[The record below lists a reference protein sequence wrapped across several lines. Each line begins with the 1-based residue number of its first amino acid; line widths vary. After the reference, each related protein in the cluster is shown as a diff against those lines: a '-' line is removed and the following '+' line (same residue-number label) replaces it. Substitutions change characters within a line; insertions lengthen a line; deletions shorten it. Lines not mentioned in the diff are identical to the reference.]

1 MTALLRFLTR
11 LGPIFLFLLLEAICM
26 YLIVTYNDAQGRIF
40 FSSAN
45 RVTGRVS
52 SGTAYI
58 RDYVGLR
65 QENQKLLEE
74 IIELRQKLGNAY
86 YDNTVSIDTALADS
100 TALPLYTYID
110 AEVIN
115 NSINLANNYLTL
127 NKGEEHGIR
136 PHMGVIASDGI
147 VGIVRRVSPHY
158 SSIMSVLNTRTRITA
173 DIRNKGY
180 FGALVWRQQDP
191 RFMYLED
198 VPKHHFVELGDTV
211 QTSRFSRIF
220 PEGIEI
226 GVVEDFRIPDGASN
240 YEIKVRLNTD
250 MGRLRKVLVVNNLM
264 SQEIEQLEEQTSNE

>member
-1 MTALLRFLTR
+1 MTALLRFLAR
-11 LGPIFLFLLLEAICM
+11 LGPIFLFLFLESICLYM
-26 YLIVTYNDAQGRIF
+26 IVTYNDVQGRIF

-45 RVTGRVS
+45 RVTGFF
-52 SGTAYI
+52 SGQVAQV
-58 RDYVGLR
+58 RDYTALR
-65 QENQKLLEE
+65 KENQELVEE

-86 YDNTVSIDTALADS
+86 YDNTASIDTALADS

-110 AEVIN
+110 ARVIN
-115 NSINLANNYLTL
+115 NSINLKNNYLTL

-136 PHMGVIASDGI
+136 PHMGVITGDGI
-147 VGIVRRVSPHY
+147 IGIVRGVSPRY
-158 SSIMSVLNTRTRITA
+158 SSVMSILHSRTRITA

-180 FGALVWRQQDP
+180 FGALIWRRQDP

-226 GVVEDFRIPDGASN
+226 GVVEDFRIPEGASN
-240 YEIKVRLNTD
+240 YEIKVRLHTD
-250 MGRLRKVLVVNNLM
+250 MGRLRQVLVVNNLM
-264 SQEIEQLEEQTSNE
+264 SREIEQLEEQTTQ

>member
-1 MTALLRFLTR
+1 MRALLRFLTR
-11 LGPIFLFLLLEAICM
+11 LGPIFLFLLLEGICL
-26 YLIVTYNDAQGRIF
+26 YLIVTYNDTQGRIF
-40 FSSAN
+40 MSSAN
-45 RVTGRVS
+45 RVTGTFSNSVAKVRN
-52 SGTAYI
+52 YI
-58 RDYVGLR
+58 GLKE
-65 QENQKLLEE
+65 ENQMLVEE

-100 TALPLYTYID
+100 SALPLYTYID

-127 NKGEEHGIR
+127 NKGKEHGIR
-136 PHMGVIASDGI
+136 PHMGVIASNGI

-158 SSIMSVLNTRTRITA
+158 SSVMSVLHSRTRITA

-226 GVVEDFRIPDGASN
+226 GVVEDFRVPEGASN

-264 SQEIEQLEEQTSNE
+264 SQEIEQLEEQTINE

>member
-1 MTALLRFLTR
+1 
-11 LGPIFLFLLLEAICM
+11 M

>member
-1 MTALLRFLTR
+1 
-11 LGPIFLFLLLEAICM
+11 M
-26 YLIVTYNDAQGRIF
+26 YLIVTYNDAQNRIF

-45 RVTGRVS
+45 RVTGFF
-52 SGTAYI
+52 SGRSTYV
-58 RDYVGLR
+58 RDYIGLR
-65 QENQKLLEE
+65 EENQELVEE

-100 TALPLYTYID
+100 SALPLYTYID
-110 AEVIN
+110 ARVIN
-115 NSINLANNYLTL
+115 NSISLANNYLTL
-127 NKGEEHGIR
+127 NKGEKHGIR

-158 SSIMSVLNTRTRITA
+158 SSVMSVLNSATRITA

-191 RFMYLED
+191 RYMYLED

-226 GVVEDFRIPDGASN
+226 GVVEDFRVPEGASN

-264 SQEIEQLEEQTSNE
+264 SQEIEQLEEQTINE